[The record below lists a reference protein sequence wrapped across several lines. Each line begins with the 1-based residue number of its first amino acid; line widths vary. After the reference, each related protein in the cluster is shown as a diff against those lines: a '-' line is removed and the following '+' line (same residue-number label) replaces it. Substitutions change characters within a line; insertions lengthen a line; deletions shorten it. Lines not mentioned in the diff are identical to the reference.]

1 MTPPADTPQV
11 ARVASRA
18 QVGLAA
24 PLVEVEVHLG
34 PGLPNF
40 AIVGLP
46 AAAVR
51 ESRERVRAALVCC
64 GYELPAGRITVN
76 LAPADLPKEGG
87 RYDLPIAVGILIAS
101 RQLRA
106 ARPIGGY
113 ELYGELGLGGELR
126 PVQGLLP
133 AAAHA
138 AAAGH
143 ELVVPAAN
151 AWEAAMA
158 APRVAGAAHLR
169 EVCARLA
176 AGSVGDPAGD
186 PDADPTTE
194 PAAGEQAGARREA
207 HARPPHP
214 CAAARELPDLCE
226 VRGQRAAKRA
236 LIIAAA
242 GSHSVLLVGPP
253 GSGKTMLAQ
262 RLPGLLPPLEPAEAL
277 EVATIASVGG
287 RGVDHAS
294 WGCRPFRS
302 PHHTASASAIVGGG
316 PRARPGEVTL
326 AHLGVLFLDEL
337 PEFDRRVLEGL
348 REPLENGSIA
358 ITRAALE
365 VQYPA
370 RFQFIAAMNPCP
382 CGYQGDPSGRCR
394 CAPPEV
400 EKYRGRLSGPLL
412 DRLDLRVDVPRV
424 TESLWGAPAREVPSA
439 ELARSVTA
447 ARARQIA
454 RAGKLNA
461 WLTARELAV
470 HCTLGAPARALLDA
484 SSRRLLLSARS
495 QHRILRVAR
504 TIADLAGRERIT
516 REQLAEAIQLR
527 RGWGEPEGG

>member
-1 MTPPADTPQV
+1 MTPLVDTPQI

-169 EVCARLA
+169 EVCARLT
-176 AGSVGDPAGD
+176 AGPVGDPAGD
-186 PDADPTTE
+186 PN
-194 PAAGEQAGARREA
+194 AGARREA
-207 HARPPHP
+207 HARAPRP

-394 CAPPEV
+394 CAPPEIG
-400 EKYRGRLSGPLL
+400 KYRGRLSGPLL

-424 TESLWGAPAREVPSA
+424 TESLWSASAHEVPSA
-439 ELARSVTA
+439 ELARSVAA

-461 WLTARELAV
+461 WLTARELAA
-470 HCTLGAPARALLDA
+470 HCALDAPAGALLDM

-527 RGWGEPEGG
+527 RGWGESEGG